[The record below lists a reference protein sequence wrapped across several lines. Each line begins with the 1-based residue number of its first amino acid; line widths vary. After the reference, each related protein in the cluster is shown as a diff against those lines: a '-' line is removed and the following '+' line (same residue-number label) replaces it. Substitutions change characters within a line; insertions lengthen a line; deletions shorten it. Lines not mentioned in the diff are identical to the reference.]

1 MPSKDVA
8 QFVSLR
14 DALVREK
21 AELEARLSEINMA
34 LGGTPAPVTEIPA
47 KRRGRPAGKKKAVPT
62 SVVPKAAKKKS
73 AGRRPRSGMSL
84 PEAVLQVT
92 AKKPL
97 SAKEIVAAVQKV
109 GYKFTTNNP
118 MNSTRT
124 MLYTNKKF
132 KNNGGKFGPA

>member
-14 DALVREK
+14 DALVSEK
-21 AELEARLSEINMA
+21 AELEARLSEITMA
-34 LGGTPAPVTEIPA
+34 LGGTPSPVSGTPA
-47 KRRGRPAGKKKAVPT
+47 KRRGRPSGKKKAAAKAAA
-62 SVVPKAAKKKS
+62 PKAAKKKS
-73 AGRRPRSGMSL
+73 AGRRPRGGISL
-84 PEAVLQVT
+84 PEAVLKVT

-109 GYKFTTNNP
+109 GYKFNTTNP

>member
-1 MPSKDVA
+1 
-8 QFVSLR
+8 
-14 DALVREK
+14 
-21 AELEARLSEINMA
+21 
-34 LGGTPAPVTEIPA
+34 
-47 KRRGRPAGKKKAVPT
+47 
-62 SVVPKAAKKKS
+62 
-73 AGRRPRSGMSL
+73 MSL

-109 GYKFTTNNP
+109 GYKFSTNNP